1 MTRRWSRA
9 DNLLS
14 MAIFVLV
21 WFEQRLIAA
30 KTPSLETAL
39 WGATRFS
46 GVAQST
52 EYGATY
58 CWRLRPP
65 PWVEAEA
72 HRGSGADPRR
82 DLVSAASAELAR
94 IAWCQWQP

>member
-1 MTRRWSRA
+1 
-9 DNLLS
+9 
-14 MAIFVLV
+14 MAV
-21 WFEQRLIAA
+21 
-30 KTPSLETAL
+30 KTPGFGGDVGDNVVGHTTIQQR
-39 WGATRFS
+39 G
-46 GVAQST
+46 T

-72 HRGSGADPRR
+72 YRGSGADPRR

-94 IAWCQWQP
+94 VDWCQVATLNPLPWALCLL